1 MTYRDEE
8 TYSLTLRSVRRPT
21 IDALYEL
28 KALKGQPIC
37 RLVDEI
43 LTDYFEN
50 DPSMLQLRQEEVR
63 RLAEEFGAKDG
74 MPPICRDAK
83 VSTLPDPES

>member
-43 LTDYFEN
+43 VTKYVEN

-74 MPPICRDAK
+74 RPSDL
-83 VSTLPDPES
+83 S